1 MCSKMKEKK
10 SSDTK
15 KKGNSLRTCVAFSI
29 LALFFLLYTVLLK
42 TSTTSFNE
50 FARLHLTKRKIVVNS
65 TGKEYNKQYSKKE
78 MQNRL
83 NHS

>member
-1 MCSKMKEKK
+1 MCSKMKKKK

-15 KKGNSLRTCVAFSI
+15 KRQTVSGFVAFSI
-29 LALFFLLYTVLLK
+29 LALFFLLYTAQLK

-65 TGKEYNKQYSKKE
+65 TGKEITSSTAKKKCKTD
-78 MQNRL
+78 
-83 NHS
+83 